1 MFKGGARF
9 PSEEQIKN
17 KGNNN
22 QLNIK
27 DYGYNNDKV
36 SEYGWN
42 L

>member
-22 QLNIK
+22 QLKFK
-27 DYGYNNDKV
+27 DYG
-36 SEYGWN
+36 
-42 L
+42 